1 MAHPSKT
8 ARRPGNPPRR
18 VFGPPTMARIVKA
31 MEFQANRQRD
41 AVAPAARGDKERR
54 G

>member
-1 MAHPSKT
+1 MARSAKS
-8 ARRPGNPPRR
+8 ARRAGNPDRR

-31 MEFQANRQRD
+31 MEFQARRPSAAAPVAQ
-41 AVAPAARGDKERR
+41 AVKERR